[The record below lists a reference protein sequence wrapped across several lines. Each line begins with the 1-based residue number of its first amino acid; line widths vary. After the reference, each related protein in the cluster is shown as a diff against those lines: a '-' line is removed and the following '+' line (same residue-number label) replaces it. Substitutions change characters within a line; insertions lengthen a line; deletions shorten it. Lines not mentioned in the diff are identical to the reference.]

1 MEKSLAKINAQIQT
15 LQRQADTLR
24 INHRASALQKILRQ
38 MHEYMISP
46 EDIRIAFARNR
57 PARAKRRDVQRRP
70 DSRSVVAPKYRNPES
85 GETWSGRGRAPRW
98 LTLAE
103 KAGRNRNDFRV

>member
-15 LQRQADTLR
+15 LQRRADTLR
-24 INHRASALQKILRQ
+24 INQRASALQKILRQ
-38 MHEYMISP
+38 MHEFLISP
-46 EDIRIAFARNR
+46 EEIQTAYAQNR
-57 PARAKRRDVQRRP
+57 PAHTKRRDVQRRP
-70 DSRSVVAPKYRNPES
+70 DSRSVEAPKYRHPES

-103 KAGRNRNDFRV
+103 KAGRNRDDFRV

>member
-15 LQRQADTLR
+15 LQRRADTLR
-24 INHRASALQKILRQ
+24 INHKASALQKILRQ
-38 MHEYMISP
+38 MHEFQISP
-46 EDIRIAFARNR
+46 EEIQAAYAKNR
-57 PARAKRRDVQRRP
+57 PARAKRRDVQRRS

-103 KAGRNRNDFRV
+103 KAGRNRVDFRV

>member
-1 MEKSLAKINAQIQT
+1 MEKALAKINAQIQT
-15 LQRQADTLR
+15 LQRRADTLR

-38 MHEYMISP
+38 MHEFLISP
-46 EDIRIAFARNR
+46 EDIQIAYAQNR
-57 PARAKRRDVQRRP
+57 PARAKRLDVQRRR

-98 LTLAE
+98 LTSAE
-103 KAGRNRNDFRV
+103 KAGRNRDDFRV

>member
-1 MEKSLAKINAQIQT
+1 MERALAKINAQIQT
-15 LQRQADTLR
+15 LQRRADTLR

-38 MHEYMISP
+38 MHEFQISP
-46 EDIRIAFARNR
+46 EEIQTAYSQLR
-57 PARAKRRDVQRRP
+57 PARAKRHDVQRRP
-70 DSRSVVAPKYRNPES
+70 DFRSVVAPKYRNPES

-103 KAGRNRNDFRV
+103 KAGRDRDDFRV

>member
-15 LQRQADTLR
+15 LQRRADTLR
-24 INHRASALQKILRQ
+24 INHRASALQKIMRQ
-38 MHEYMISP
+38 MHEFQISP
-46 EDIRIAFARNR
+46 AEIQTAYAQNR
-57 PARAKRRDVQRRP
+57 PARAKRRDVQRRS

-98 LTLAE
+98 LTSAE
-103 KAGRNRNDFRV
+103 KAGRNRADFRV

>member
-1 MEKSLAKINAQIQT
+1 MEKSLAKINAQIQA
-15 LQRQADTLR
+15 LQRRADTLR
-24 INHRASALQKILRQ
+24 MNRRASALQKILGQ
-38 MHEYMISP
+38 MHEFMISP
-46 EDIRIAFARNR
+46 EDIQTAYARNR

-98 LTLAE
+98 LTSAE
-103 KAGRNRNDFRV
+103 KAGRNRDDFRV